1 MQIGSVPMNQ
11 GKWLLVAVFSAAGH
25 LALAEAE
32 HSNRPLFGAHIHYN
46 QPVWD
51 SIPPRDAV
59 DRLDNAG
66 LTRVF
71 VSSTPTAGTE
81 RLYALAPNRVVPLLR
96 PYDAPADR
104 RDWFEDPQLSDRLAA
119 RLAAFPYRGIG
130 EFHVFGENAS
140 TPAMAAMIR
149 MAIER
154 GLFLHAHADRDAIE
168 RLLAQA
174 DGLTVIWA
182 HAGFDVPTTE
192 LAELLERQP
201 NLLLELSYRNDI
213 APGGQLDPRWR
224 ALFIAHPERF
234 LVGMDTHVDDRW
246 DALGELAQ
254 ETRQWLDQLPA
265 AVARRI
271 AFDNA
276 AALAGPP

>member
-1 MQIGSVPMNQ
+1 
-11 GKWLLVAVFSAAGH
+11 
-25 LALAEAE
+25 
-32 HSNRPLFGAHIHYN
+32 
-46 QPVWD
+46 
-51 SIPPRDAV
+51 
-59 DRLDNAG
+59 
-66 LTRVF
+66 
-71 VSSTPTAGTE
+71 
-81 RLYALAPNRVVPLLR
+81 LLR

-104 RDWFEDPQLSDRLAA
+104 RDWFKDPQLSDRLAA

>member
-1 MQIGSVPMNQ
+1 MNQ
-11 GKWLLVAVFSAAGH
+11 GGWLLFAIFSAIGH

-32 HSNRPLFGAHIHYN
+32 HTNRPLFGAHIHYN

-51 SIPPRDAV
+51 NIPPHDAV

-81 RLYALAPNRVVPLLR
+81 RLYALAPDRVVPLLR
-96 PYDAPADR
+96 PYGSPADR
-104 RDWFEDPQLSDRLAA
+104 RDWFEDPQLTDRLAA

-140 TPAMAAMIR
+140 TPAITSMIEL
-149 MAIER
+149 AVER
-154 GLFLHAHADRDAIE
+154 DLFLHAHADRDAIE
-168 RLLAQA
+168 RILAQA

-182 HAGFDVPTTE
+182 HAGFDVPTNE
-192 LAELLERQP
+192 LAQLLARQP
-201 NLLLELSYRNDI
+201 HLLLELSYRNDI
-213 APGGQLDPRWR
+213 APGGQLDPRWH
-224 ALFIAHPERF
+224 ALFIAYPERF
-234 LVGMDTHVDDRW
+234 LVGMDTHVDGRW
-246 DALGELAQ
+246 DALEDLAQ

-265 AVARRI
+265 EVARRI

-276 AALAGPP
+276 AELAGPP